1 MFLFHA
7 IDDLSAEDA
16 LVTAVASPFGPMTA
30 TFPMV
35 LIALLSETQRL
46 ASIAKRSSVS
56 KR

>member
-30 TFPMV
+30 IFPMV
-35 LIALLSETQRL
+35 LIALLSEAQRL